1 MAGRWQQHVGPH
13 FDEATQHHQAVTAQV
28 KWLLPAQGPTEG
40 LLNDTERG
48 GQYANRKCA
57 NRK

>member
-1 MAGRWQQHVGPH
+1 LAGRWQYLGPH
-13 FDEATQHHQAVTAQV
+13 FDEAPQRHQVVTAQV
-28 KWLLPAQGPTEG
+28 TCLLLTQGPADG

-48 GQYANRKCA
+48 GQYANRKYA